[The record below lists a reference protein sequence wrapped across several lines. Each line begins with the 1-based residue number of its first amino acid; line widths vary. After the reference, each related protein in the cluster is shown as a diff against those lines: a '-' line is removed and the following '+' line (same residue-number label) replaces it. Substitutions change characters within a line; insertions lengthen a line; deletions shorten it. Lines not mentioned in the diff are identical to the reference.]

1 MVGGKFLKYVLTTIL
16 EKKSYYG
23 LRYKEVDSIKNRKIS
38 HLILILFFNR
48 TSTDDGGK
56 DFLIGRTNANNM
68 DLNRDF
74 PDLDRIAYR

>member
-1 MVGGKFLKYVLTTIL
+1 MTLGSTKVIVLPIFR
-16 EKKSYYG
+16 KNNIYG
-23 LRYKEVDSIKNRKIS
+23 F
-38 HLILILFFNR
+38 LFFNR

-74 PDLDRIAYR
+74 PDLDRIAYRYALKN